1 MAKRDN
7 NEQLAR
13 FAQDLEACCVEAI
26 DNDGIMTKDLA
37 LSSESLRRVNPT
49 SPRSDHPFVTHS
61 LRQGD
66 DSQALRQ
73 HSGVLAPRQGQAERE
88 GQGLQPSRCQDLS
101 CISSS
106 ESLSKSLYSRSSTL
120 YMSLLYAAIVS
131 IRFSRRTVSACN
143 KELPFRI
150 N

>member
-37 LSSESLRRVNPT
+37 LSSEPSCTFAPEVLM
-49 SPRSDHPFVTHS
+49 SDMPPNTYS

-73 HSGVLAPRQGQAERE
+73 YSGVLAPHQGQAERE
-88 GQGLQPSRCQDLS
+88 SQGLQPSRCQGLS
-101 CISSS
+101 CISTS
-106 ESLSKSLYSRSSTL
+106 ESLSKSLYRWLRTL
-120 YMSLLYAAIVS
+120 YMSLLYAAIVYE
-131 IRFSRRTVSACN
+131 T
-143 KELPFRI
+143 L
-150 N
+150 